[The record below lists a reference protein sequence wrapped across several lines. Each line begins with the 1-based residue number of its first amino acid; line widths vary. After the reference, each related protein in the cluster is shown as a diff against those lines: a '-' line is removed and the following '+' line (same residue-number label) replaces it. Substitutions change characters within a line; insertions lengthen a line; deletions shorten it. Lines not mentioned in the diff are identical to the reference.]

1 MVGTVAQSA
10 DSFAHS
16 LRPRMSFATIQQRWQ
31 DFADSK
37 TGKRIFRMLRYL
49 LVAGILAYLAYQ
61 LAGIGWTE
69 VLRSLPTT
77 PWFYAT
83 VLAMYA
89 ILPLAEVL
97 IYGRVW
103 GLRAHESLPILIR
116 KRVLNTD
123 VVGYSG
129 EVYLFTWA
137 KKHISTG
144 DVRPLALAIKDN
156 LIISSM
162 MSVASAVVI
171 LVALLATGYVT
182 LGDVMQNPTPGYLVA
197 GAAAIAFAVGLLV
210 QFRRSIFTLPSDL
223 LGWMFGVHGGRFLLS
238 SVLQVVQWWV
248 VIPEASFSAWATLLV
263 VLIITNRIPLLPSRD
278 LFFAGAGIGMASGL
292 GIPAATMAGMLL
304 VRSAL
309 DRILN
314 TGLFGLTLLWERY
327 QEAPK
332 LTQYME
338 SNPDT
343 SEADMADVLRASSTN
358 PDPDS
363 DSGARPHENS

>member
-1 MVGTVAQSA
+1 MQAG
-10 DSFAHS
+10 
-16 LRPRMSFATIQQRWQ
+16 
-31 DFADSK
+31 
-37 TGKRIFRMLRYL
+37 RYV

-61 LAGIGWTE
+61 LAGIGWWE
-69 VLRSLPTT
+69 VMRSLPTT
-77 PWFYAT
+77 PWFYVT

-103 GLRAHESLPILIR
+103 GLKARESLPVLLR

-137 KKHISTG
+137 KQHIAG
-144 DVRPLALAIKDN
+144 DDSARPLALAIKDS
-156 LIISSM
+156 LVISSI
-162 MSVASAVVI
+162 MSVMSAVII
-171 LVALLATGYVT
+171 LIVLLATGYVA
-182 LGDVMQNPTPGYLVA
+182 LGDVMENPTPGYLVA
-197 GAAAIAFAVGLLV
+197 GGAALAFAIGMVV
-210 QFRRSIFTLPSDL
+210 QFRRSIFTLPSHL
-223 LGWMFGVHGGRFLLS
+223 LGWMFAAHGGRFMLS

-248 VIPEASFSAWATLLV
+248 VIPDAPFSAWATLLA

-314 TGLFGLTLLWERY
+314 TGLFGVTLLWERY
-327 QEAPK
+327 QETPQ
-332 LTQYME
+332 LTQYMDAEAQNAE
-338 SNPDT
+338 SEYAET
-343 SEADMADVLRASSTN
+343 LGEASSEHANAGHAEPGTDA
-358 PDPDS
+358 PQPGS
-363 DSGARPHENS
+363 SHRENS

>member
-1 MVGTVAQSA
+1 MWDA
-10 DSFAHS
+10 
-16 LRPRMSFATIQQRWQ
+16 
-31 DFADSK
+31 FADS
-37 TGKRIFRMLRYL
+37 TRGRQSLRVGRYL
-49 LVAGILAYLAYQ
+49 LVGAILAYLAYQ
-61 LAGIGWTE
+61 LAGIGWAD
-69 VLRSLPTT
+69 VLRSFPTT

-97 IYGRVW
+97 IYSRVW
-103 GLRAHESLPILIR
+103 NLDTRASLPILLR

-129 EVYLFTWA
+129 EVYLFGWA
-137 KKHISTG
+137 KQHLETG
-144 DVRPLALAIKDN
+144 TARSLALAIKDN

-162 MSVASAVVI
+162 MSVASAVGI
-171 LVALLATGYVT
+171 LVVLLATGYVT

-197 GAAAIAFAVGLLV
+197 GGAAIAFAGGLVV
-210 QFRRSIFTLPSDL
+210 QFRRSIFTLPRAL

-238 SVLQVVQWWV
+238 NALQVVQWWV
-248 VIPEASFSAWATLLV
+248 VIPEAPFSTWATLLA

-278 LFFAGAGIGMASGL
+278 LFFAGAGIGMAAGL
-292 GIPAATMAGMLL
+292 GIPQAAMAGMLL

-327 QEAPK
+327 QEAPQ
-332 LTQYME
+332 LTSYAHPEAGLDEAIE
-338 SNPDT
+338 SDAAAATESQPK
-343 SEADMADVLRASSTN
+343 
-358 PDPDS
+358 
-363 DSGARPHENS
+363 